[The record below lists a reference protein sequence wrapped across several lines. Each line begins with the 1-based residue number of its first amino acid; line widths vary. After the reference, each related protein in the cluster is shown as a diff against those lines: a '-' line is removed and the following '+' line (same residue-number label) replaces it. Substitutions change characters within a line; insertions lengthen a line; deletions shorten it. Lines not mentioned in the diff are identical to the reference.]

1 MNVLEALIASDPSI
15 ADEFKRVFQVP
26 QLHREARKA
35 APRRF
40 TEQPEPVSAFGT
52 LYQMTPERRQ
62 EIQAEEL
69 AAERDQARFEAI
81 WGDDDGSDDE

>member
-1 MNVLEALIASDPSI
+1 MNNIFDFLADDPNVSD
-15 ADEFKRVFQVP
+15 AYKRQFQAP

-40 TEQPEPVSAFGT
+40 TEQPAEVSAFGT